1 MVDGAG
7 VAKASKAPSK
17 RFPIRDSAAIKA
29 LAFNVRRLRKARKW
43 SQGELAAEV
52 DLTQDMIS
60 LIENRRGNPTIL
72 TIEQI
77 ADACGIQVTDLFEV
91 SARPTRSKG

>member
-1 MVDGAG
+1 MPT
-7 VAKASKAPSK
+7 VAKAPKVSGK

-29 LAFNVRRLRKARKW
+29 LAFNVRKLRKARKW
-43 SQGELAAEV
+43 SQDELAAEV

-60 LIENRRGNPTIL
+60 LIENRRSNPTIL

-77 ADACGIQVTDLFEV
+77 ADACGVPLADLFEAP
-91 SARPTRSKG
+91 ARPPRSKG

>member
-1 MVDGAG
+1 
-7 VAKASKAPSK
+7 VAKASKVFSK

-29 LAFNVRRLRKARKW
+29 LAINVRKLRRARKW
-43 SQGELAAEV
+43 SQGALAAEV

-60 LIENRRGNPTIL
+60 LIENRRGNPTVL

-77 ADACGIQVTDLFEV
+77 ADACGVQVADLFEAP
-91 SARPTRSKG
+91 ARPPRSKG

>member
-7 VAKASKAPSK
+7 VAKASTKASGN
-17 RFPIRDSAAIKA
+17 RFPIRDSAALRA
-29 LAFNVRRLRKARKW
+29 LAYNVRRLRKARKW

-52 DLTQDMIS
+52 DLTQDAIS
-60 LIENRRGNPTIL
+60 LIENRRANPTVL

-77 ADACGIQVTDLFEV
+77 ADVYGLTLRDLFEPQ
-91 SARPTRSKG
+91 ARPQRKS